1 MKLQLLLEDIK
12 RFKYPRTYHL
22 PFSLGAT
29 SDDKILK
36 STEHLEGK
44 QVVITEKLDGEN
56 TTLYNDYYHARS
68 IDSKD
73 HPSRH
78 YVKQLHSQIKREIPD
93 GWRIV
98 GENLFAQH
106 SIAYDEL
113 PDYFMVFAIFNDK
126 NECLSWSETKEY
138 CELLGLHTVP
148 ELYVGKWDEQLIRKL
163 WNGIGAFPTFE
174 TDKQNPVFPC
184 DFFPCQAEG
193 FVVRLAG
200 EFSVHDFSHSVAK
213 MVRPNHVKTDSHWME
228 KTVIQNL
235 LKESQNG

>member
-1 MKLQLLLEDIK
+1 MKPQLLLKDIK

-36 STEHLEGK
+36 STEHLEDK
-44 QVVITEKLDGEN
+44 PIVITEKLDGEN

-78 YVKQLHSQIKREIPD
+78 YVKQLHSQIKREISD

-106 SIAYDEL
+106 SIVYDEL

-148 ELYVGKWDEQLIRKL
+148 ELYVGKYDEKVIKNIYTGKSKYGK
-163 WNGIGAFPTFE
+163 NG
-174 TDKQNPVFPC
+174 
-184 DFFPCQAEG
+184 EG
-193 FVVRLAG
+193 FVIRLAG
-200 EFSVHDFSHSVAK
+200 KFRYEDFSKSIAK
-213 MVRPNHVKTDSHWME
+213 FVRENHVQTDEHWM
-228 KTVIQNL
+228 N
-235 LKESQNG
+235 KEIVKNRIV

>member
-148 ELYVGKWDEQLIRKL
+148 ELYVGKYDEKVIKNLYTGKSKY
-163 WNGIGAFPTFE
+163 GKSG
-174 TDKQNPVFPC
+174 
-184 DFFPCQAEG
+184 EG
-193 FVVRLAG
+193 FVIRLAG
-200 EFSVHDFSHSVAK
+200 KFRYEDFSKSVAK
-213 MVRPNHVKTDSHWME
+213 FVRENHVQTDEHWM
-228 KTVIQNL
+228 N
-235 LKESQNG
+235 KEIVKNRIV